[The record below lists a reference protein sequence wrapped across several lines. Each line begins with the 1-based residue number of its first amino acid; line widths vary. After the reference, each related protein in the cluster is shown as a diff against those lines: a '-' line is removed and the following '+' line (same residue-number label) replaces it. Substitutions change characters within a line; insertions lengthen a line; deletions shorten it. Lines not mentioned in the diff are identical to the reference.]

1 MKRFPL
7 ISIIVP
13 VYNVEIY
20 LERCIDSILSQTY
33 ENLEVILIDDGS
45 TDASGRICD
54 AYKEQDSRVIVIH
67 QKNGGLSFARNT
79 GIEAASGEFISCIDS
94 DDFVAPDFVKTLYHN
109 IEAEDAD
116 ISVCNFNYYYEDG
129 SIKSHGSDKMYKVC
143 APDEAIELI
152 GRARDFTASAWG
164 KLYRKKLFKEVCYPV
179 GKLCEDQFVIY
190 KLIMQ
195 CTKIVFDTSALYHYL
210 IRSGSI
216 MTSANPKKMLDAVEA
231 AKENEKLIKKVY
243 PQLAYICVLRN
254 LEAYFEVISRCTLKN
269 LQESILKN
277 TAYEARR
284 YVMDHAKDIFFDR
297 NHIISKKYKLYCI
310 ALMIHPGFYV
320 WLRNRIKGKGED

>member
-1 MKRFPL
+1 MKSFPR

-13 VYNVEIY
+13 VYNVETY
-20 LERCIDSILSQTY
+20 LERCLDSILNQTY
-33 ENLEVILIDDGS
+33 DNLEIILVDDGS
-45 TDASGRICD
+45 TDCSGQICD
-54 AYKEQDSRVIVIH
+54 AYKEKDDRVIVIH
-67 QKNGGLSFARNT
+67 KKNGGLSSARNT
-79 GIEAASGEFISCIDS
+79 GIEAATGAFVSCIDS
-94 DDFVAPDFVKTLYHN
+94 DDFVDPDFVKILYRN
-109 IEAEDAD
+109 LEAENAE
-116 ISVCNFNYYYEDG
+116 ISACNFNYYYEDG
-129 SIKSHGSDKMYKVC
+129 SVKVHGSNKIYRVC
-143 APDEAIELI
+143 APEEAIELI
-152 GRARDFTASAWG
+152 GRAKDFTASAWG
-164 KLYRKKLFKEVCYPV
+164 KLYRKRLFNDICYPV

-195 CTKIVFDTSALYHYL
+195 CTKIVFDTTALYYYL

-231 AKENEKLIKKVY
+231 AKENEKLIKKAY

-277 TAYEARR
+277 TAHEARR

-297 NHIISKKYKLYCI
+297 NHIISKKYKLCCI